1 MPSGGRERPEWPRR
15 LGPPT
20 PFSRRHLPRMTSPVA
35 FPNKPA
41 PARLTPVFPPHPP
54 RTGVRRPAARP
65 TYRPNYPLEAPLAIP
80 SGSSRVARGGL
91 EGPGREVAEAC
102 GGLSAA
108 ARTRCQEAQERDGAG
123 GVAESMDGPLVEGAL
138 AVGVHGTPLF
148 SHPRGWGQGA
158 HEGIGALDV
167 PLVDPGKVQ
176 VGQGLLTV
184 FP

>member
-1 MPSGGRERPEWPRR
+1 MAPPPRPPDPLFPPPPPPHDLPSRFPQQARPSASYPCLPSSSSANRGKTPGRQTNLPPKLPPRGPLGHPLRLLQGGPRR
-15 LGPPT
+15 PGGAEP
-20 PFSRRHLPRMTSPVA
+20 
-35 FPNKPA
+35 
-41 PARLTPVFPPHPP
+41 
-54 RTGVRRPAARP
+54 G
-65 TYRPNYPLEAPLAIP
+65 
-80 SGSSRVARGGL
+80 GGGGL
-91 EGPGREVAEAC
+91 PWIP
-102 GGLSAA
+102 AA

-123 GVAESMDGPLVEGAL
+123 GVAEPMDGPLAEGAL